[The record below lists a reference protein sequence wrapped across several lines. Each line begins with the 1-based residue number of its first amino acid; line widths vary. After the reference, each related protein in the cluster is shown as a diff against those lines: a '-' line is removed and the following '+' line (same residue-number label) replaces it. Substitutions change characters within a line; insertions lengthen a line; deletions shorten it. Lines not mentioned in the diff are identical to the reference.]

1 MARHSLAER
10 YALELQALDEI
21 DRQCLSENSYV
32 SVADW
37 ESKYAAYLGPFY
49 NFLKSHPKRYVVKG
63 TIDKFRVSPTTH
75 RSEEQEAPAAAAA
88 GKFSRAPPPAF
99 YEHGRGK
106 KECKFWLQGKC
117 IYGDRCKFGH
127 GQPLQS
133 SAALYE
139 PRGGVRTGPYGT
151 GDVIGQ
157 KPKPREAH
165 ESEIGV
171 TEPTST
177 LTERRPPPTQ
187 RLH

>member
-10 YALELQALDEI
+10 RILELQALDDI

-32 SVADW
+32 SVPDW
-37 ESKYAAYLGPFY
+37 ESKYNAYLGPLY
-49 NFLKSHPKRYVVKG
+49 YFLKSHPKRYVVKG
-63 TIDKFRVSPTTH
+63 TIDKFRVSPTPH
-75 RSEEQEAPAAAAA
+75 RYEEQEAGPAAADSSNMD
-88 GKFSRAPPPAF
+88 SRLRPPTSKTRKIIP
-99 YEHGRGK
+99 
-106 KECKFWLQGKC
+106 CKFWAQGKC
-117 IYGDRCKFGH
+117 LYGDRCKFGH

-139 PRGGVRTGPYGT
+139 PRGEIRTGPYST

-171 TEPTST
+171 TETY
-177 LTERRPPPTQ
+177 E
-187 RLH
+187 HAD